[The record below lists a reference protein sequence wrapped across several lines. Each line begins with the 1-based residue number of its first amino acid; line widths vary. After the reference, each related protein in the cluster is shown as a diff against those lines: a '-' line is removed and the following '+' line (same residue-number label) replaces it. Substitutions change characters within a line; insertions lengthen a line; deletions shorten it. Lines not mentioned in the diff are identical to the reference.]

1 MSDIWS
7 RAWCQTQTVPN
18 FALKGKMTHHAM
30 SFVLI
35 PFSAQHCCKSRMWFR
50 RWHIRREISF
60 HQILFF
66 FLHRARLAPIT
77 PVLSHYPAQAP
88 TSDKK
93 YKYFQS
99 LQCQNVK
106 RMHCSDDSKN
116 IYCTHYGA
124 PNNRSL

>member
-1 MSDIWS
+1 ME
-7 RAWCQTQTVPN
+7 
-18 FALKGKMTHHAM
+18 
-30 SFVLI
+30 
-35 PFSAQHCCKSRMWFR
+35 FR

-66 FLHRARLAPIT
+66 LHRARLSPIT

-88 TSDKK
+88 TSDRK

-124 PNNRSL
+124 LKDMSLRLILLNNLSYIFEEPPKQVSAL

>member
-30 SFVLI
+30 PFVLI
-35 PFSAQHCCKSRMWFR
+35 PFSAQHCCKFRMWFR

-66 FLHRARLAPIT
+66 ICTSRACPQLLLSCLIILH
-77 PVLSHYPAQAP
+77 
-88 TSDKK
+88 K
-93 YKYFQS
+93 
-99 LQCQNVK
+99 LQLRIENTNISKVCNVK